1 MQPFKWNKKHEVFVP
16 ELDAEHRNL
25 FRTVE
30 ELRVAVA
37 AGGGGE
43 HVHALLAALVAGAED
58 HFRHEERLMRS
69 AHYPSFDW
77 HKRQHDTARKRL
89 KEFSAKIEA
98 GDSAGRA
105 RRWWNFWW
113 PGSRDHAGL
122 TDRMMGA
129 YIRNHRRLHAAL
141 AS

>member
-43 HVHALLAALVAGAED
+43 HVQALLAALVAGAED

-98 GDSAGRA
+98 GDSAA
-105 RRWWNFWW
+105 FPAMVEFLVHWLT
-113 PGSRDHAGL
+113 DHAGL

>member
-25 FRTVE
+25 FRILE
-30 ELRVAVA
+30 ELRAAVA
-37 AGGGGE
+37 AGGGE
-43 HVHALLAALVAGAED
+43 EQVHSLLAALAAGAEE

-69 AHYPSFDW
+69 AQYSAFDW

-89 KEFSAKIEA
+89 KEFSGRVEA
-98 GDSAGRA
+98 GDSEAA
-105 RRWWNFWW
+105 PALLEFLIPWLA
-113 PGSRDHAGL
+113 DHAGL